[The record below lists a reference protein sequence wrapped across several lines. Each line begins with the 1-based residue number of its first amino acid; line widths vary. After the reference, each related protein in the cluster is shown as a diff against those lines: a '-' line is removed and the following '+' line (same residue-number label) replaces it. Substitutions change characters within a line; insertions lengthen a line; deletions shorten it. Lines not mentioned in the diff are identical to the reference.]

1 MLVEEALMRRNMMI
15 THCKE
20 NNVLTEEQKIHR
32 ARWLHKGIM
41 SRCGNYAK
49 VYNPSYD
56 GVVVSDN
63 FKSTKYF
70 TAWCI
75 SQTGFTDKDE
85 RGRSFHIDK
94 DLCGDANSRIYSEDV
109 CVFLPA
115 EINGVIQSRYQSKS
129 GLPKGVGYVKPE
141 NKYSAVIS
149 HKGETTKLGYFDTPQ
164 EAGLVYNEAKLVIIH
179 NLANKW
185 KGRISYKAYEALMSF
200 DLSRLIRQ

>member
-1 MLVEEALMRRNMMI
+1 MI

-32 ARWLHKGIM
+32 ARWLHEGIM

-94 DLCGDANSRIYSEDV
+94 DLCGDANSRVYSEDV

-115 EINGVIQSRYQSKS
+115 EINGVIQSRYPSKS

-141 NKYSAVIS
+141 NKYSAIIS

-164 EAGLVYNEAKLVIIH
+164 EAGLVYNEAKRVIIQS
-179 NLANKW
+179 LANKW
-185 KGRISYKAYEALMSF
+185 KGRISDKAYEALMSF
-200 DLSRLIRQ
+200 DLARLIRQ

>member
-1 MLVEEALMRRNMMI
+1 MI

-32 ARWLHKGIM
+32 ARWLHEGIM

-115 EINGVIQSRYQSKS
+115 EINGVIQSRYPSKS

-141 NKYSAVIS
+141 NKYSAIIS

-164 EAGLVYNEAKLVIIH
+164 EAGLVYNEAKRVIIQS
-179 NLANKW
+179 LANKW
-185 KGRISYKAYEALMSF
+185 KGRISDKAYEALMSF
-200 DLSRLIRQ
+200 DLARLIRQ